1 MSVAITLTPEVRG
14 PLSVYPIHSAKKF
27 GIDAF
32 VTDRFG
38 GISEGPYDSLN
49 LGIHVGDN
57 PAHVAEN
64 RKRVANAIG
73 AENLVI
79 VRQVHSSDVVNATQA
94 LTDTEADGLVTSDSD
109 IVLCI
114 LVADCVPILLFDSS
128 SHRFGVVH
136 AGWKGLASGVIASA
150 LKHFDTPTAV
160 HAFVGPSISFEG
172 YQVGPEVAEVFAHI
186 DGATVSDGGDR
197 SRLNL
202 RLVASHQLIEAGIS
216 DENIEISTQS
226 TDGGEIFFSDR
237 ALRPCG
243 RFALIAKRES

>member
-14 PLSVYPIHSAKKF
+14 SLSVYPIHSAKKF

-32 VTDRFG
+32 ITDRFG
-38 GISEGPYDSLN
+38 GVSEGPYESLN

-57 PAHVAEN
+57 PDDVAEN
-64 RKRVANAIG
+64 RKRVASAIG
-73 AENLVI
+73 AENLII
-79 VRQVHSSDVVNATQA
+79 VRQVHSSDVVDAAQA
-94 LTDTEADGLVTSDSD
+94 ITETEADGLVTAESNV
-109 IVLCI
+109 VLCI

-128 SHRFGVVH
+128 SNRFAAVH

-150 LKHFDTPTAV
+150 LMHFDAASSV

-172 YQVGPEVAEVFAHI
+172 YQVGPEVADVFAHI
-186 DGATVSDGGDR
+186 PGATASDGGDR
-197 SRLNL
+197 SRLDL
-202 RLVASHQLIEAGIS
+202 RLVANHQLIEAGIS
-216 DENIEISTQS
+216 DENIEISRQS

-243 RFALIAKRES
+243 RFALIAKRAS

>member
-1 MSVAITLTPEVRG
+1 VSVAITLTPEVRG

-32 VTDRFG
+32 ITDRFG
-38 GISEGPYDSLN
+38 GVSEGPYESLN

-57 PAHVAEN
+57 PDDVAEN
-64 RKRVANAIG
+64 RKRVASAIG
-73 AENLVI
+73 AEKLII
-79 VRQVHSSDVVNATQA
+79 VRQVHSSDVVDAAQA
-94 LTDTEADGLVTSDSD
+94 ITETEADGLVTAESNV
-109 IVLCI
+109 VLCI

-128 SHRFGVVH
+128 SNRFAAVH

-150 LKHFDTPTAV
+150 LMHFDTASSV

-172 YQVGPEVAEVFAHI
+172 YQVGPEVADVFAHI
-186 DGATVSDGGDR
+186 PGATASDGGDR
-197 SRLNL
+197 SRLDL
-202 RLVASHQLIEAGIS
+202 RLVANHQLIEAGIS
-216 DENIEISTQS
+216 DENIEISRQS

-243 RFALIAKRES
+243 RFALIAKRAS